1 MDCNYDKIYVC
12 DMTRRG
18 KCEDYK
24 GESYRCNHTYCT
36 MYTIYCMERF
46 KSENF
51 PVSIF
56 SSYVEDENPK
66 DYKYTAFVP
75 DFAIWIHGWEKQRS
89 EGEIT
94 SYKKGDRT
102 VIVHH
107 PPGNDGFYL
116 YDTNDIREYTQP

>member
-1 MDCNYDKIYVC
+1 MKI
-12 DMTRRG
+12 TKG
-18 KCEDYK
+18 KVIGVIILIALCIPFTTWK
-24 GESYRCNHTYCT
+24 ES
-36 MYTIYCMERF
+36 
-46 KSENF
+46 KVKDF

>member
-1 MDCNYDKIYVC
+1 MVKSTYMISRGEKCVKI
-12 DMTRRG
+12 TKG
-18 KCEDYK
+18 KVIGVIILIALCIPFTAWK
-24 GESYRCNHTYCT
+24 ES
-36 MYTIYCMERF
+36 
-46 KSENF
+46 KVKDF

-75 DFAIWIHGWEKQRS
+75 DFAIWIHGWEEQQS

-107 PPGNDGFYL
+107 PPGDDGFYL
-116 YDTNDIREYTQP
+116 FEARENK

>member
-1 MDCNYDKIYVC
+1 MKI
-12 DMTRRG
+12 TKG
-18 KCEDYK
+18 KVIGVITLIALCIPFTAWKESKVK
-24 GESYRCNHTYCT
+24 G
-36 MYTIYCMERF
+36 
-46 KSENF
+46 F

-107 PPGNDGFYL
+107 PPGNDAFYL
-116 YDTNDIREYTQP
+116 YGVNDSREYTQP

>member
-1 MDCNYDKIYVC
+1 MKI
-12 DMTRRG
+12 TKG
-18 KCEDYK
+18 KVIGVIILIALCIPFTAWK
-24 GESYRCNHTYCT
+24 ES
-36 MYTIYCMERF
+36 
-46 KSENF
+46 KVKNF

-56 SSYVEDENPK
+56 SSYVEVENPK

-107 PPGNDGFYL
+107 PPGNDVFYL
-116 YDTNDIREYTQP
+116 FDTNDIREYTQP

>member
-1 MDCNYDKIYVC
+1 MKV
-12 DMTRRG
+12 TKG
-18 KCEDYK
+18 KVIGVMIFLLLCIPFTAWK
-24 GESYRCNHTYCT
+24 ES
-36 MYTIYCMERF
+36 
-46 KSENF
+46 KVKDF

-56 SSYVEDENPK
+56 SFYVEDENPK

-75 DFAIWIHGWEKQRS
+75 DFAVWIGGWEKQQS

-107 PPGNDGFYL
+107 PPDNDGFYL
-116 YDTNDIREYTQP
+116 YDTKEIREYTQP